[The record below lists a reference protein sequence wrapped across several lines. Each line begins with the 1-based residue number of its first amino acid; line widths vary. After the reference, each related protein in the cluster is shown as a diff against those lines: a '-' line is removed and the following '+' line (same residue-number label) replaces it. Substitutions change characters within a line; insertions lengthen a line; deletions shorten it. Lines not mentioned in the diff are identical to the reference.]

1 MVEAYQL
8 DNAGS
13 NGKHMQNKVGL
24 GRYMDFGFS
33 G

>member
-8 DNAGS
+8 NSGESNRKRAG
-13 NGKHMQNKVGL
+13 KEVGL
-24 GRYMDFGFS
+24 GRYMDLGFS